1 MRKRI
6 IGIAVVAALIAGIG
20 PSQAATVKLTA
31 TQQAQLKYLVEEEKL
46 ARDVYA
52 YLAAN
57 VTSQKF
63 SNIVKSEQSHMDQVA
78 ALLKTYK
85 VWNPTLN
92 RKAGVFYD
100 KSLQALYTTLIA
112 QGSAGVAEAFN
123 VGVQIEQIDIADLEK
138 DLKNKYPADIA
149 LMMNNLLKASQNHLA
164 AFTR

>member
-20 PSQAATVKLTA
+20 PSNAATVKLTA
-31 TQQAQLKYLVEEEKL
+31 AQQAQLKYLVEEEKL

-100 KSLQALYTTLIA
+100 KSLQALYTTLTA

-138 DLKNKYPADIA
+138 DLKSNYPADIT
-149 LMMNNLLKASQNHLA
+149 LMLNNLLKASQNHLA

>member
-6 IGIAVVAALIAGIG
+6 IGVAVVAALIAGVA
-20 PSQAATVKLTA
+20 PSQAATVTLTA
-31 TQQAQLKYLVEEEKL
+31 SQKAQLKYLVEEEKL

-52 YLAAN
+52 YLAVN

-78 ALLKTYK
+78 ALMKTYN

-100 KSLQALYTTLIA
+100 KNLQALYTSLTSE
-112 QGSAGVAEAFN
+112 GSVGVAEAFN

-138 DLKNKYPADIA
+138 DLQNKYPTDIT
-149 LMMNNLLKASQNHLA
+149 LVLNNLLKASKNHLA

>member
-6 IGIAVVAALIAGIG
+6 IGIAVVAALLATIT
-20 PSQAATVKLTA
+20 PSQAATVTLTGS
-31 TQQAQLKYLVEEEKL
+31 QRAQLKYLVEEEKL

-52 YLAAN
+52 FLATN

-78 ALLKTYK
+78 ALMKIYN

-92 RKAGVFYD
+92 RKAGVFFD
-100 KSLQALYTTLIA
+100 KSLQALYTSLT
-112 QGSAGVAEAFN
+112 QEGRAGVLEAFN

-138 DLKNKYPADIA
+138 DLQNTYPADIA
-149 LMMNNLLKASQNHLA
+149 AVMNYLLQASKNHLA